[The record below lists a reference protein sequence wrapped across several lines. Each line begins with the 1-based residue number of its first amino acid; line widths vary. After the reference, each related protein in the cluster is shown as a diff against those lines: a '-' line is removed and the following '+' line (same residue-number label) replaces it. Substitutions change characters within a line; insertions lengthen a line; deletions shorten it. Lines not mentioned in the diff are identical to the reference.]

1 MMFRQFL
8 LLGAATVAFASVG
21 QAQSRGQSRD
31 DLLDALT
38 RHIQICGEITD
49 TQQRLSC
56 YDRLQT
62 QVGGVSAPAPAPA
75 PTPTP
80 LQAAPPPPIQMS
92 PPPTTGSTI
101 NSAPLT
107 PQPLG
112 VPGGGVATLGGPSRR
127 HRGHRS
133 APPQDPNAAFDPSRS
148 TYRPP
153 EALGPK
159 PQPQMR
165 RTGPRPIPYSST
177 PQPLVTLG
185 ASNLTYG
192 DSRYWQVT
200 VTLTSNTPKAVN
212 TQAECTFINAGR
224 PVSTDY
230 LGPVFIQPGEQ
241 ITTELIG
248 PPTTTY
254 RRLHQLQGREPVERR
269 CRRPWSSCW
278 ALFLLGYLL
287 GSIPF
292 GLLLTRAAG
301 LGDIRKIGSGNIGA
315 TNVLRTGHKA
325 LAAATLL
332 LDALKGVVRG
342 AGRPPARR
350 DRRRSARRP
359 ARCSATCSR
368 CGSRFK
374 GGKGMAT
381 TLGVM
386 WGLAWPVGAITC
398 AAWLAVRR
406 DVPLLLAR
414 DAAQHRWSAR
424 SPPGS

>member
-1 MMFRQFL
+1 MILRQSL
-8 LLGAATVAFASVG
+8 LLGVATAALAGVG
-21 QAQSRGQSRD
+21 HAQTRGQSRD

-75 PTPTP
+75 QPTPTP
-80 LQAAPPPPIQMS
+80 LQAAPAPPIQMS
-92 PPPTTGSTI
+92 PPSTTGSTI

-107 PQPLG
+107 PQPLT
-112 VPGGGVATLGGPSRR
+112 VPGGGVATLGGPSP
-127 HRGHRS
+127 S
-133 APPQDPNAAFDPSRS
+133 MAAPPATQDPNAAFDPSRS

-185 ASNLTYG
+185 ATNLTYG

-200 VTLTSNTPKAVN
+200 VTLTSNTPKGVN
-212 TQAECTFINAGR
+212 TQAECTFMNAGR

-254 RRLHQLQGREPVERR
+254 ID
-269 CRRPWSSCW
+269 S
-278 ALFLLGYLL
+278 
-287 GSIPF
+287 
-292 GLLLTRAAG
+292 
-301 LGDIRKIGSGNIGA
+301 
-315 TNVLRTGHKA
+315 TNCK
-325 LAAATLL
+325 
-332 LDALKGVVRG
+332 VV
-342 AGRPPARR
+342 
-350 DRRRSARRP
+350 
-359 ARCSATCSR
+359 
-368 CGSRFK
+368 
-374 GGKGMAT
+374 
-381 TLGVM
+381 
-386 WGLAWPVGAITC
+386 
-398 AAWLAVRR
+398 
-406 DVPLLLAR
+406 
-414 DAAQHRWSAR
+414 
-424 SPPGS
+424 SP